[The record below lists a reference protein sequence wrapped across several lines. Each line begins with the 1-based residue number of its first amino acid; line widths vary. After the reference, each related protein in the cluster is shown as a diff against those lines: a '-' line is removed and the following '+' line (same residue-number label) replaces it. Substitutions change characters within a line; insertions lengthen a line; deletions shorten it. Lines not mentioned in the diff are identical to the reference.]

1 MYQEHK
7 IAAAAVGGE
16 GEAALRRAYV
26 ASEWRILPILSC
38 LWMLAWVDRA
48 NVSFAKLQMLSDLHF
63 GEVVYGFGA
72 GLFFLGYVVFGIPAI
87 MIQRKIGARLT
98 IAAIAIGWGVT
109 SVAMIFATNPIS
121 FYLLRFLLGVFEAG
135 FYPGV
140 ILYFASWFNTRRRTR
155 NFSMFHSAAICSTVV
170 VGLSGGF
177 ILDHMSGWLSV
188 AGWRWMFLVQAAP
201 TIVLGGLVLYILPD
215 GPRSAPWL
223 SPEQRSLIQADL
235 DSERTPETAGP
246 DKCSILTNPM
256 VWLLSAIYFCILA
269 ANSALGFY
277 MPTILSEAGFG
288 GYTAIGN
295 ALVGICLLGALGN
308 IVFSTYASRRRETQ
322 IFCAIGSFLSVASLI
337 VLVFVWHS
345 SRVGTFAALVVA
357 LAGTGAGI
365 SLFWQTPTRYLKEGS
380 IAIAVPFISSVANI
394 AGFLTPSLTG
404 YARELAGSYA
414 AGFLT
419 AACAQALA
427 GVLLVAVIPIA
438 VRRTRLSKNSF
449 FEELAYD
456 SAYDESRI
464 QDRREPG
471 TRQTASAA
479 D

>member
-1 MYQEHK
+1 M
-7 IAAAAVGGE
+7 
-16 GEAALRRAYV
+16 
-26 ASEWRILPILSC
+26 PILFC

-63 GEVVYGFGA
+63 GEIVYGFGA

-98 IAAIAIGWGVT
+98 IAGIAIGWGVT
-109 SVAMIFATNPIS
+109 SFAMIFASRPIT
-121 FYLLRFLLGVFEAG
+121 FYLVRFLLGLFEAG

-140 ILYFASWFNTRRRTR
+140 ILYFANWFTTRRRTR
-155 NFSMFHSAAICSTVV
+155 NFSIFHSAAICSTVV
-170 VGLSGGF
+170 VGLSGGL

-188 AGWRWMFLVQAAP
+188 AGWRWMFLVQALP

-215 GPRSAPWL
+215 GPHSAAWL
-223 SPEQRSLIQADL
+223 SPDQRSLIQADL
-235 DSERTPETAGP
+235 DSERTPETAEP
-246 DKCSILTNPM
+246 NKHSILGNPM

-277 MPTILSEAGFG
+277 MPTILGEAGFG

-295 ALVGICLLGALGN
+295 ALTGICLLGALGN
-308 IVFSTYASRRRETQ
+308 IAFSTYASRRRETRV
-322 IFCAIGSFLSVASLI
+322 FCAIGSFLSVASLA

-345 SRVGTFAALVVA
+345 SRVETFSALVVA
-357 LAGTGAGI
+357 LAGTGAAI
-365 SLFWQTPTRYLKEGS
+365 SLFWQIPTRYLKDDS
-380 IAIAVPFISSVANI
+380 VVIAVPFISSVANI

-419 AACAQALA
+419 AAFAQALA
-427 GVLLVAVIPIA
+427 GLLLIAAIPVVVRGTGNLGIA
-438 VRRTRLSKNSF
+438 TAFRPNLVDKRRTR
-449 FEELAYD
+449 
-456 SAYDESRI
+456 
-464 QDRREPG
+464 
-471 TRQTASAA
+471 
-479 D
+479 